1 MGIISKIEALPRMKR
16 RLSVFVEDE
25 KWGVIDARIAREA
38 KLEVGKELSEEKW
51 KVLLEQERVP
61 ALDGAL
67 YYLGLKA
74 RTRHELEQ
82 YFNRRQYAPE
92 VISSVMERLEEYG
105 FVDDDELSR
114 RAVESLSHQK
124 MGRGA
129 IERKLRMRGV
139 DKEIAREALQQY
151 APEDE
156 SESAK
161 EMAASLWEKYR
172 RDEPQKRRQKTSAAL
187 ARRGFS
193 WDSIRDAMRGLDT
206 DEEEWESY

>member
-38 KLEVGKELSEEKW
+38 KMEVGKELSEEKW

-74 RTRHELEQ
+74 HTRHELEQ

-105 FVDDDELSR
+105 FVDDNELSR
-114 RAVESLSHQK
+114 RAVESLSRQK

-206 DEEEWESY
+206 NEEEWESY